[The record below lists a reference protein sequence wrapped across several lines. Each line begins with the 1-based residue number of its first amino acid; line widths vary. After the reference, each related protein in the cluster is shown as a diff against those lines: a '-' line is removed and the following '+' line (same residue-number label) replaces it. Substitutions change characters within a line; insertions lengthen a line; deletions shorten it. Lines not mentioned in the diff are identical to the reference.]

1 MLEYIKNPETWL
13 TLIAVIIS
21 IIALWQTHQQIKL
34 SNKQQ
39 LFDRKL
45 SRYLEF
51 NTIYHLYE
59 ANKIFLKD
67 DGKLYHTNE
76 LIFSFLTNCC
86 ELEEMMLAVLNPLQ
100 EKEQKILLTKLE
112 HLKNS
117 AIEISMVFDSEIAII
132 LEEFISVYADLLKAL
147 YQQQVY
153 IKKNEEKLG
162 MPPYLEDYK
171 NNCNKMA
178 ESLGIFQMRDK
189 LEILSDEIAHK
200 HIIERMKESLRL
212 TKVKK

>member
-1 MLEYIKNPETWL
+1 
-13 TLIAVIIS
+13 
-21 IIALWQTHQQIKL
+21 
-34 SNKQQ
+34 
-39 LFDRKL
+39 
-45 SRYLEF
+45 
-51 NTIYHLYE
+51 
-59 ANKIFLKD
+59 
-67 DGKLYHTNE
+67 
-76 LIFSFLTNCC
+76 
-86 ELEEMMLAVLNPLQ
+86 
-100 EKEQKILLTKLE
+100 
-112 HLKNS
+112 
-117 AIEISMVFDSEIAII
+117 MVFDSEIAII

-153 IKKNEEKLG
+153 IKKNEEKLE
-162 MPPYLEDYK
+162 MLPYLEDYK

>member
-51 NTIYHLYE
+51 NIIYHLYE

-67 DGKLYHTNE
+67 DGKFYHTND

-153 IKKNEEKLG
+153 IKKNEEKLE
-162 MPPYLEDYK
+162 MLPYLEDYK